1 MRRSLPAG
9 SWLQDGSLRLRDTPM
24 ILMYH
29 GVADVTE
36 DPNRLCVSPARFAGQ
51 MAGLARLGLR
61 GVGIGALVEAMRAGR
76 QRGLVGITFDD
87 GYVSVLDAALPVLR
101 RHGFGATAYIISDRI
116 GGTNVWDEGPV
127 WPLMTADQLRELAA
141 AGIEI
146 GSHAATH
153 MHLAEATPEQL
164 AAEVSGSK
172 ARLAGLLGTEIR
184 SFAYPYG
191 SMNAAARQ
199 AVRDAGYEHACAV
212 EASLPEM
219 GLMAL
224 PRIYVGQQDDAMRLA
239 AKRVLYRGR
248 IALSSRPRATGP
260 HSPQR
265 ENSMKVL
272 HVITGL
278 DAGGAELQLAMI
290 LRRTRHQ
297 SDVVTLYNPG
307 PVAEM
312 IRARGTSVRDIGMQ
326 RNTELPALLR
336 LRKLIKDGQYDVVH
350 THLYRAQIYARP
362 AARLAGTPVVLT
374 TEHSIGETHIE
385 RRKMTRGVRALY
397 LGSEMFSHATI
408 AVSDIVKDRLVRWG
422 VRPGKVVVI
431 PNGVDTDGLGFDA
444 GARDRV
450 RAQFGI
456 SPDTYVIGALG
467 RLDPNKRVDLTMEAA
482 APMLGEACKILVIGR
497 GEDQAR
503 LEAAARRIGVTE
515 HVIFGGYQSDTTAM
529 LAAFD
534 LYVAASVQETFG
546 LSVLE
551 ALASGLPVL
560 YTTCPAL
567 DGIQTERARM
577 VAGTVEA
584 LRDEIRKEID
594 TGPRP
599 RVADSKV
606 FERYG
611 IESVVSRIDDLY
623 EKILATRPRRARRKV
638 ARRRRAAA

>member
-1 MRRSLPAG
+1 MSALGAG
-9 SWLQDGSLRLRDTPM
+9 SWLRDGGLRLRDTPP

-29 GVADVTE
+29 GVAAVPE
-36 DPNRLCVSPARFAGQ
+36 DPNLLFVTPERFAEQ
-51 MAGLARLGLR
+51 MAWLARQGLR
-61 GVGIGALVEAMRAGR
+61 GVGIGALVAAMRAGR

-87 GYVSVLDAALPVLR
+87 GYASVLENALPVLR
-101 RHGFGATAYIISDRI
+101 RHGFGATAYIITDRI
-116 GGTNVWDEGPV
+116 GGTNEWDEGPG
-127 WPLMTADQLRELAA
+127 WPLMTADQVRELAG

-153 MHLAEATPEQL
+153 MRLAGATPEQL
-164 AAEVSGSK
+164 AAEVSGSR
-172 ARLAGLLGTEIR
+172 ASLTALLGTEIR
-184 SFAYPYG
+184 GFAYPYG
-191 SMNAAARQ
+191 SMDAAARQ

-212 EASLPEM
+212 AASLPEI

-224 PRIYVGQQDDAMRLA
+224 PRIYVGQRDDAKRLA
-239 AKRVLYRGR
+239 AKRLLYRGL
-248 IALSSRPRATGP
+248 IALRSRPAATAP
-260 HSPQR
+260 AKEQR
-265 ENSMKVL
+265 QLKVL

-290 LRRTRHQ
+290 LRRTRHE

-312 IRARGTSVRDIGMQ
+312 IRARGTPVRDIGMR

-350 THLYRAQIYARP
+350 AHLYRAQIYARP

-385 RRKMTRGVRALY
+385 RRKMTSGVRALY
-397 LGSEMFSHATI
+397 LVSEMFSHATI
-408 AVSDIVKDRLVRWG
+408 AVSDTVKDRLVRWG
-422 VRPGKVVVI
+422 VRPGKIAVI
-431 PNGVDTDGLGFDA
+431 PNGVDTDDLGFDA
-444 GARDRV
+444 EARDRV

-456 SPDTYVIGALG
+456 SPGTYVIGALG
-467 RLDPNKRVDLTMEAA
+467 RLDPNKRVDLTIEAA
-482 APMLGEACKILVIGR
+482 APMLGETRKILVIGR

-503 LEAAARRIGVTE
+503 LEAAARRIGVTD

-567 DGIQTERARM
+567 DGIRTERARM
-577 VAGTVEA
+577 VAGTVAA
-584 LRDEIRKEID
+584 LRDEIRKEIE

-599 RVADSKV
+599 RIADSKV
-606 FERYG
+606 FDRYG
-611 IESVVSRIDDLY
+611 IESVVDRIDGLY
-623 EKILATRPRRARRKV
+623 EHIVASRPRRARRKV
-638 ARRRRAAA
+638 ARRHMTS

>member
-1 MRRSLPAG
+1 
-9 SWLQDGSLRLRDTPM
+9 
-24 ILMYH
+24 
-29 GVADVTE
+29 
-36 DPNRLCVSPARFAGQ
+36 
-51 MAGLARLGLR
+51 
-61 GVGIGALVEAMRAGR
+61 
-76 QRGLVGITFDD
+76 
-87 GYVSVLDAALPVLR
+87 
-101 RHGFGATAYIISDRI
+101 
-116 GGTNVWDEGPV
+116 
-127 WPLMTADQLRELAA
+127 
-141 AGIEI
+141 
-146 GSHAATH
+146 
-153 MHLAEATPEQL
+153 
-164 AAEVSGSK
+164 
-172 ARLAGLLGTEIR
+172 
-184 SFAYPYG
+184 
-191 SMNAAARQ
+191 
-199 AVRDAGYEHACAV
+199 
-212 EASLPEM
+212 
-219 GLMAL
+219 
-224 PRIYVGQQDDAMRLA
+224 
-239 AKRVLYRGR
+239 
-248 IALSSRPRATGP
+248 
-260 HSPQR
+260 
-265 ENSMKVL
+265 MKVL

-290 LRRTRHQ
+290 LRRTRHE

-307 PVAEM
+307 PVAEL
-312 IRARGTSVRDIGMQ
+312 ITAQGGTVRNLGMQ

-397 LGSEMFSHATI
+397 LSSEMFSDATI

-422 VRPGKVVVI
+422 VRPGKVTVI
-431 PNGVDTDGLGFDA
+431 PNGVDTDELGFDA
-444 GARDRV
+444 EARDRV

-456 SPDTYVIGALG
+456 SPKTYVIGALG

-482 APMLGEACKILVIGR
+482 APMLGEKCKILVIGR
-497 GEDQAR
+497 GEDQPR
-503 LEAAARRIGVTE
+503 LEAAAKRLGVTD

-534 LYVAASVQETFG
+534 LYVAASLQETFG

-577 VAGTVEA
+577 VAGTPDA
-584 LRDEIRKEID
+584 LRDEIRKEFD

-599 RVADSKV
+599 RVADNKV
-606 FERYG
+606 FARYG

-623 EKILATRPRRARRKV
+623 EKILEARPSRAQRKV
-638 ARRRRAAA
+638 ARRRPAAASRKANQAIP